1 MIYRHF
7 GGHTRGRHI
16 QWSVDLKV
24 DRNAGSRNSDRSDYA
39 DFLILIDRV
48 QRSDSIIAPP
58 ETERSYARERRTTNL
73 LTMVRSL
80 LDNVSQL
87 LGRKQSMPRGATP
100 DAPPADPKPARDPTS

>member
-1 MIYRHF
+1 LI
-7 GGHTRGRHI
+7 
-16 QWSVDLKV
+16 
-24 DRNAGSRNSDRSDYA
+24 DRVQRSDSIIAPPETERSGSGSRHNLTGPSFA
-39 DFLILIDRV
+39 ILIDRV

-87 LGRKQSMPRGATP
+87 LGRKQSMPRGAAP